1 MLLAS
6 RTVFVNGFIIK
17 TSFCSTTGGGGGVN
31 AVASFVCGCDDDNDD
46 NDDDGDSDDGS
57 DAERDGDGDGDGGGG
72 RLPACTAFSLSFN
85 KLYNSSSLYSLLGVL
100 YKSKLISLIARSKC
114 GFACSKFSNFVS
126 SSIFFFL
133 SINKFLYNSSFVSLS
148 MLSFNNS
155 SFFSLFIL
163 MIFLYNS
170 KIYNIFN
177 KISG

>member
-1 MLLAS
+1 M
-6 RTVFVNGFIIK
+6 IK
-17 TSFCSTTGGGGGVN
+17 TSFCSTIGGSGGVN
-31 AVASFVCGCDDDNDD
+31 TVASFICGCDDDNDD
-46 NDDDGDSDDGS
+46 NDDDGDSDDS
-57 DAERDGDGDGDGGGG
+57 IEAERDGNGG
-72 RLPACTAFSLSFN
+72 RGRLLPCTAFSLFFN